1 MFISAFIKL
10 NGQIYVTSLNSDP
23 IWLGRTRQR
32 TCIFLLLWAQNW
44 TKFIL
49 QCWWGSPL
57 APSCFP
63 LHTPA
68 TAEHPLFR
76 PGGVHSSQ
84 IMCALFSVF
93 YLIGMIQKLI
103 IEYTIWIFDFQGAK
117 QVFHMVGMIF
127 KTLFKYL
134 FVGPQNLFSQSCLPL
149 LPHDT
154 LWSVRALANGSSN
167 VHGLFL
173 FLALQQ
179 YVGFENL
186 WDFTQGKLSPINK
199 G

>member
-1 MFISAFIKL
+1 MFISAFLKL
-10 NGQIYVTSLNSDP
+10 NGQIYVTSLNSDQFG
-23 IWLGRTRQR
+23 WEGLGRGHAFFSFSELRIGPSSSFSVDEDLLWHPPVFLST
-32 TCIFLLLWAQNW
+32 LLL
-44 TKFIL
+44 L
-49 QCWWGSPL
+49 QS
-57 APSCFP
+57 
-63 LHTPA
+63 T
-68 TAEHPLFR
+68 LFL
-76 PGGVHSSQ
+76 GGVHSSQ

-117 QVFHMVGMIF
+117 QVFHVVGMIF